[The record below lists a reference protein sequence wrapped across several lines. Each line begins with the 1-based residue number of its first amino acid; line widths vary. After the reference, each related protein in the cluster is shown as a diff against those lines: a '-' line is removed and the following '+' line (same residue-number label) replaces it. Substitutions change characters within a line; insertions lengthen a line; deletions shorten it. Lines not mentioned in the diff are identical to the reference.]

1 MTFIFSKCMKKS
13 FWNFL
18 LDIIISEKCIKNK
31 QNFNKLLIKMI
42 IKTQRKI
49 NFFNKSWN
57 KEWKQ
62 QLIRKFAWKLSWRL
76 KSLKLYNYYAPSIEI
91 IISQNEN
98 SPDIPN
104 KIHHKVY
111 YFCLVSIYT
120 SLLLCF
126 FSSSQ
131 TLGMRK
137 CVFMESG
144 FAKLWE
150 LANCHSY
157 LLLQ

>member
-1 MTFIFSKCMKKS
+1 MINCWPK
-13 FWNFL
+13 
-18 LDIIISEKCIKNK
+18 
-31 QNFNKLLIKMI
+31 IKMI

-57 KEWKQ
+57 KEWK

-137 CVFMESG
+137 CVFMESLRN
-144 FAKLWE
+144 FE
-150 LANCHSY
+150 S
-157 LLLQ
+157 LQTVILICFYNRIRI

>member
-13 FWNFL
+13 FWNL
-18 LDIIISEKCIKNK
+18 LDIYHYFRNCIKNK
-31 QNFNKLLIKMI
+31 QNFDKLLIKMI

-57 KEWKQ
+57 KEWK